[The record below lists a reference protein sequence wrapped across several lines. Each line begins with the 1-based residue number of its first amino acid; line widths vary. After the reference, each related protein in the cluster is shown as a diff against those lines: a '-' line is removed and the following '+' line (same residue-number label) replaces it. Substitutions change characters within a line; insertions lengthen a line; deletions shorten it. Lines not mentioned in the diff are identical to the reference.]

1 MRCCQLIKNRF
12 TRPAVAIFFF
22 QFEYY
27 FVCRL
32 FGTSGNCAACCKV
45 IPAFEMVM
53 RAKSN
58 VYHLD
63 CFACQQCHQRCH
75 ISTFPHFHISTF
87 PHFHKL
93 LINNCDYSFR
103 FCVGDRFYLA
113 ENRILCE
120 YDYEER
126 MIFANMSSNSTA
138 SLAHIQR
145 RVTDIQ
151 VRLLDT
157 TAPPFHSI
165 QSTDTKHTQRQTQ

>member
-1 MRCCQLIKNRF
+1 MMEHVQEIRLKNSEKSASSASSGHQCAGCSQLIKDRYLLQALGSYWHEDCLKCGCCGCRLGEVGANLF
-12 TRPAVAIFFF
+12 TRANLILCKRD
-22 QFEYY
+22 YL
-27 FVCRL
+27 RL
-32 FGTSGNCAACCKV
+32 FGTTGNCAACCKV

-63 CFACQQCHQRCH
+63 CFACQQCHQ
-75 ISTFPHFHISTF
+75 
-87 PHFHKL
+87 
-93 LINNCDYSFR
+93 R

-138 SLAHIQR
+138 SLAHIQSQE
-145 RVTDIQ
+145 T
-151 VRLLDT
+151 VR
-157 TAPPFHSI
+157 
-165 QSTDTKHTQRQTQ
+165 